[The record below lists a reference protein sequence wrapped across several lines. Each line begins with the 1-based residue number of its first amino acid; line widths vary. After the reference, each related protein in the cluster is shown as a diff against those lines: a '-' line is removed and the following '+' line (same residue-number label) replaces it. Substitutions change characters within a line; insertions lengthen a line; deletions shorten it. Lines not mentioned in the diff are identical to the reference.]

1 MGKIP
6 VSRVAELR
14 KRARLT
20 QRQLAIRLDV
30 TESTIANWEQGR
42 NAITWFE
49 RVALLCEALNC
60 SPNELFGY
68 VEVGGDAEAETGNAS
83 N

>member
-1 MGKIP
+1 MSK
-6 VSRVAELR
+6 VAELR
-14 KRARLT
+14 KRAGLT
-20 QRQLAIRLDV
+20 QRQVAIKLDV

-42 NAITWFE
+42 NALTWFE
-49 RVALLCEALNC
+49 RVAKLCEVLNC

-68 VEVGGDAEAETGNAS
+68 VEVGEDGEAN

>member
-14 KRARLT
+14 KRAGLT
-20 QRQLAIRLDV
+20 QRQLAIKLNV

-42 NAITWFE
+42 NALTWFE
-49 RVALLCEALNC
+49 RVALLCKALNC
-60 SPNELFGY
+60 SPNELFAYQSLEDGTDY
-68 VEVGGDAEAETGNAS
+68 SGDDK
-83 N
+83 

>member
-14 KRARLT
+14 KRAGLT
-20 QRQLAIRLDV
+20 QRQLAIKLDV

-42 NAITWFE
+42 NALTWFE
-49 RVALLCEALNC
+49 RVARLCEALSC

-68 VEVGGDAEAETGNAS
+68 ESLVNDVDKVEQEE
-83 N
+83 